1 MVVGVGMDL
10 AEIDRIGRS
19 VERFGE
25 RFLDRVLTPGEKAI
39 MPAGPPARAAYV
51 AARFAAKEAA
61 LKALG
66 TGMAE
71 GLTLRDVE
79 VIRLASGQPLLRLH
93 GKAEKRAQAMGVNRM
108 HISLTHSRT
117 TAGAVVILER
127 ADAEDTQGATT

>member
-1 MVVGVGMDL
+1 MIVGVGMDL

-19 VERFGE
+19 LERFGE
-25 RFLDRVLTPGEKAI
+25 RFLDRVLTPGERAI
-39 MPAGPPARAAYV
+39 MPAGSPAQAAYV

-79 VIRLASGQPLLRLH
+79 VIRLASGQPVLRLH
-93 GKAEKRAQAMGVNRM
+93 GKASERAKGMGVNRT

-117 TAGAVVILER
+117 TAGAVVVLEQT
-127 ADAEDTQGATT
+127 DAG